1 MSKKKTYIVKEYAV
15 ITYSVEA
22 ESRDEVQQMIDD
34 AEESVSNPNMNVG
47 WDTTKTTIVREK
59 EESE

>member
-15 ITYSVEA
+15 ITYRVEA